1 MRSGLPNSSG
11 RGHSVKSS
19 YHAPEAAGVRSGWKE
34 ITVASVDFGAA
45 LPTMKGVPE
54 FARKAESLGYE
65 YLCSGEHMM
74 FHGPVPNSLINLA
87 VAAGATS
94 RIKLMST
101 VVLLPL
107 YTPMVVAKLTSA
119 LDVASD
125 GRYHMGIGVGGEFP
139 KEFEAC
145 GVPVKQ
151 RGSRSNEALEVITKL
166 WTEKNVTFDGRYSKF
181 SGVTL
186 DPHPAQKPHPPIWVA
201 GRKEPAMRRAALY
214 ADGWIPYMYTPEML
228 HESLEKIHQFGKE
241 ARRDLSKF
249 RPGLFI
255 FASVYPD
262 REEAREQAARAL
274 GKNYA
279 QDFSKIAGR
288 YTLYGNPEDCR
299 KRLKEYV
306 DAGARTVLISWACRQ
321 TDIEQNMKLVA
332 EEVAPAFR

>member
-1 MRSGLPNSSG
+1 M
-11 RGHSVKSS
+11 
-19 YHAPEAAGVRSGWKE
+19 
-34 ITVASVDFGAA
+34 ASVDFGAA
-45 LPTMKGVPE
+45 LSSMKDVPE
-54 FARKAESLGYE
+54 AARKAESLGYE

-74 FHGPVPNSLINLA
+74 FHGPVPNSLIALA

-107 YTPMVVAKLTSA
+107 YTPMVLAKMTSV
-119 LDVASD
+119 LDVASN

-151 RGSRSNEALEVITKL
+151 RGSRSNEALEVIKKL
-166 WTEKNVTFDGRYSKF
+166 WTENNVSFEGRYSKF

-186 DPHPAQKPHPPIWVA
+186 DPQPTQKPHPPIWVA
-201 GRKEPAMRRAALY
+201 GRKESAMRRAALY

-228 HESLEKIHQFGKE
+228 HESIEKIHQFGKE
-241 ARRDLSKF
+241 AGRDLSNF

-262 REEAREQAARAL
+262 RDEAREQAARAL

-288 YTLYGNPEDCR
+288 YTLYGNPDDCR

-306 DAGARTVLISWACRQ
+306 DAGARTVLVSWACRQ

-332 EEVAPAFR
+332 EEVTPAFR

>member
-1 MRSGLPNSSG
+1 
-11 RGHSVKSS
+11 
-19 YHAPEAAGVRSGWKE
+19 
-34 ITVASVDFGAA
+34 VASVEFGAA
-45 LPTMKGVPE
+45 LPMIKGIPD
-54 FARKAESLGYE
+54 FARKAESLGYD

-74 FHGPVPNSLINLA
+74 FHGPVPNSLINLS

-94 RIKLMST
+94 KIKLMST

-107 YTPMVVAKLTSA
+107 YTPMVVAKLTSV

-125 GRYHMGIGVGGEFP
+125 GRYNMGIGIGGEFP

-145 GVPVKQ
+145 GVPVNQ

-166 WTEKNVTFDGRYSKF
+166 WTEKNVTFEGRYSKF

-201 GRKEPAMRRAALY
+201 GRKEPAMLRAAKY

-228 HESLEKIHQFGKE
+228 HESIEKINRFGKE
-241 ARRDLSKF
+241 AGRDMSKF

-262 REEAREQAARAL
+262 RDEAREQAARAL

-306 DAGARTVLISWACRQ
+306 DAGAGTVLISWACRQ

>member
-1 MRSGLPNSSG
+1 
-11 RGHSVKSS
+11 
-19 YHAPEAAGVRSGWKE
+19 
-34 ITVASVDFGAA
+34 VASIDFGAA
-45 LPTMKGVPE
+45 LPSMKDIPQ
-54 FARKAESLGYE
+54 FAQRVQSLGYD

-74 FHGPVPNSLINLA
+74 FHGPVPNSIVALA
-87 VAAGATS
+87 VAAGATQK
-94 RIKLMST
+94 IKLMST
-101 VVLLPL
+101 VVLIPL
-107 YTPMVVAKLTSA
+107 YTPMVVAKQTA
-119 LDVASD
+119 TLDVASN
-125 GRYHMGIGVGGEFP
+125 GRYHMGIGIGGEFP

-166 WTEKNVTFDGRYSKF
+166 WTEKNVTFEGRYSKF

-186 DPHPAQKPHPPIWVA
+186 DPHPTQKPHPPIWVA
-201 GRKEPAMRRAALY
+201 GRKEPAMKRAALY

-228 HESLEKIHQFGKE
+228 HESLEKIDQFGKE
-241 ARRDLSKF
+241 AGRDMSKF

-262 REEAREQAARAL
+262 RDQAREQAARAL

-306 DAGARTVLISWACRQ
+306 DAGARTVLVSWACRAE
-321 TDIEQNMKLVA
+321 DIDQNMKLVA
-332 EEVAPAFR
+332 DEVMPAFR

>member
-1 MRSGLPNSSG
+1 
-11 RGHSVKSS
+11 
-19 YHAPEAAGVRSGWKE
+19 
-34 ITVASVDFGAA
+34 VASVDFGAA
-45 LPTMKGVPE
+45 LSSMKDVPE
-54 FARKAESLGYE
+54 TARKAESLGYD

-74 FHGPVPNSLINLA
+74 FHGAVPNSLITLA

-94 RIKLMST
+94 RVKLMST

-107 YTPMVVAKLTSA
+107 YTPMVLAKMTSV
-119 LDVASD
+119 LDVASN

-151 RGSRSNEALEVITKL
+151 RGSRSNEALAVIKKL
-166 WTEKNVTFDGRYSKF
+166 WTEKNVSFEGRYSKF
-181 SGVTL
+181 SSVTL
-186 DPHPAQKPHPPIWVA
+186 DPQPIQKPHPPIWVA
-201 GRKEPAMRRAALY
+201 GRKEAAMRRAALY
-214 ADGWIPYMYTPEML
+214 GDGWIPYMYTPEML
-228 HESLEKIHQFGKE
+228 HESIEKIHRFGNE
-241 ARRDLSKF
+241 AGRDLSNF

-262 REEAREQAARAL
+262 RDEAREQAAQAL

-288 YTLYGNPEDCR
+288 YALCGNPDDCR

-306 DAGARTVLISWACRQ
+306 DAGARTVLVSWACRQ
-321 TDIEQNMKLVA
+321 NDIEQNMKTVA

>member
-1 MRSGLPNSSG
+1 
-11 RGHSVKSS
+11 V
-19 YHAPEAAGVRSGWKE
+19 
-34 ITVASVDFGAA
+34 TSVDFGAA
-45 LPTMKGVPE
+45 LSSIKDVPE
-54 FARKAESLGYE
+54 AARMAESLGYD

-74 FHGPVPNSLINLA
+74 FHGAVPNSLVTLA

-107 YTPMVVAKLTSA
+107 YNPMVLAKMTSV
-119 LDVASD
+119 LDVASN

-151 RGSRSNEALEVITKL
+151 RGSRSNEALALIKKL
-166 WTEKNVTFDGRYSKF
+166 WTEENVSFEGRYAKF

-186 DPHPAQKPHPPIWVA
+186 DPQPTQKPHPPIWVA
-201 GRKEPAMRRAALY
+201 GRKESAMRRAALY

-228 HESLEKIHQFGKE
+228 RESIEKIHQFGKE
-241 ARRDLSKF
+241 AGRDLSNF

-262 REEAREQAARAL
+262 RDEAREQAARAL
-274 GKNYA
+274 AKNYA

-288 YTLYGNPEDCR
+288 YALYGNPDDCR

-306 DAGARTVLISWACRQ
+306 DAGARTVLVSWACRQ
-321 TDIEQNMKLVA
+321 SDIEQNMKLVA

>member
-1 MRSGLPNSSG
+1 L
-11 RGHSVKSS
+11 
-19 YHAPEAAGVRSGWKE
+19 
-34 ITVASVDFGAA
+34 ASVDFGAA
-45 LPTMKGVPE
+45 LSSIKDVPE
-54 FARKAESLGYE
+54 AARSAEKLGYD

-74 FHGPVPNSLINLA
+74 FHGAVPNSLITLA

-94 RIKLMST
+94 KIRLMST

-107 YTPMVVAKLTSA
+107 YTPMVLAKMASV
-119 LDVASD
+119 LDVASG

-151 RGSRSNEALEVITKL
+151 RGSRSNEALEVIKKL
-166 WTEKNVTFDGRYSKF
+166 WTEKNASFEGRYSKF

-186 DPHPAQKPHPPIWVA
+186 DPQPVQKPHPPIWVA
-201 GRKEPAMRRAALY
+201 GRKESAMKRAALY

-228 HESLEKIHQFGKE
+228 HESIEKIQQFGKQE
-241 ARRDLSKF
+241 GRDLSNF

-262 REEAREQAARAL
+262 RDEAREQAARAL
-274 GKNYA
+274 GKNYS

-288 YTLYGNPEDCR
+288 YVLYGNPEDCR

-306 DAGARTVLISWACRQ
+306 DAGARTVLVSWACRQ
-321 TDIEQNMKLVA
+321 NDIEQNMKLVA
-332 EEVAPAFR
+332 DEVAPAFR

>member
-1 MRSGLPNSSG
+1 
-11 RGHSVKSS
+11 
-19 YHAPEAAGVRSGWKE
+19 
-34 ITVASVDFGAA
+34 VASVDFGAA
-45 LPTMKGVPE
+45 LASMKDVPE
-54 FARKAESLGYE
+54 AARLAESLGYD

-74 FHGPVPNSLINLA
+74 FHGAVPNSLITLA

-107 YTPMVVAKLTSA
+107 YTPMVLAKMTSV
-119 LDVASD
+119 LDVASN

-151 RGSRSNEALEVITKL
+151 RGSRSNEALEVIKKL
-166 WTEKNVTFDGRYSKF
+166 WTEKNVSFEGRYSKF

-186 DPHPAQKPHPPIWVA
+186 DPQPTQKPHPPIWVA
-201 GRKEPAMRRAALY
+201 GRKESAMRRAALY

-228 HESLEKIHQFGKE
+228 HESIEKIHQFGKE
-241 ARRDLSKF
+241 AGRDLSNF

-262 REEAREQAARAL
+262 RDEAREQAAKAL

-288 YTLYGNPEDCR
+288 YTLYGNPDDCR

-306 DAGARTVLISWACRQ
+306 DAGARTVLVSWACRQ

-332 EEVAPAFR
+332 QEVAPAFR

>member
-1 MRSGLPNSSG
+1 VP
-11 RGHSVKSS
+11 SV
-19 YHAPEAAGVRSGWKE
+19 E
-34 ITVASVDFGAA
+34 FGAA
-45 LPTMKGVPE
+45 IPGSKGI
-54 FARKAESLGYE
+54 AEYAQQAEAMGFD

-74 FHGPVPNSLINLA
+74 FHGPVGNSLISLSI
-87 VAAGATS
+87 AAGATKK
-94 RIKLMST
+94 IKLMST

-107 YTPMVVAKLTSA
+107 YRPMVVAKLTSI

-145 GVPVKQ
+145 GVPVNQ

-186 DPHPAQKPHPPIWVA
+186 APHPVQKPHPPIWVA
-201 GRKEPAMRRAALY
+201 GRKEPAMQRAARY
-214 ADGWIPYMYTPEML
+214 AQGWIPYMYTPEML
-228 HESLEKIHQFGKE
+228 HDSLEKIAQFGKE
-241 ARRDLSKF
+241 AGRDMSAF

-262 REEAREQAARAL
+262 REMAKDQAAKAL
-274 GKNYA
+274 GGTYA

-288 YTLYGNPEDCR
+288 YTLYGNPDDCR

-306 DAGARTVLISWACRQ
+306 DAGARTVLISWACRHE
-321 TDIEQNMKLVA
+321 DIAQNMKLVA
-332 EEVAPAFR
+332 EEIAPAFR

>member
-1 MRSGLPNSSG
+1 M
-11 RGHSVKSS
+11 
-19 YHAPEAAGVRSGWKE
+19 
-34 ITVASVDFGAA
+34 ASVDFGAA
-45 LPTMKGVPE
+45 LASMKDVPE
-54 FARKAESLGYE
+54 AARQAESLGYD

-74 FHGPVPNSLINLA
+74 FHGAVPNSLITLA

-107 YTPMVVAKLTSA
+107 YTPMVLAKMTSV
-119 LDVASD
+119 LDVASE
-125 GRYHMGIGVGGEFP
+125 GRYHLGIGVGGEFP

-151 RGSRSNEALEVITKL
+151 RGSRSNEALAVIKKL
-166 WTEKNVTFDGRYSKF
+166 WTEKNASFEGRYSKF
-181 SGVTL
+181 SDVTL
-186 DPHPAQKPHPPIWVA
+186 DPQPTQKPHPPIWVA
-201 GRKEPAMRRAALY
+201 GRKESAMRRAALY

-228 HESLEKIHQFGKE
+228 HESIEKIHQFGRE
-241 ARRDLSKF
+241 AGRDLANF

-262 REEAREQAARAL
+262 RDEAREQAARAL

-288 YTLYGNPEDCR
+288 YALYGNPDDCR

-306 DAGARTVLISWACRQ
+306 DAGARTVLVSWACRQ
-321 TDIEQNMKLVA
+321 NDIEQNMKLVA
-332 EEVAPAFR
+332 EEVAPGFK

>member
-1 MRSGLPNSSG
+1 
-11 RGHSVKSS
+11 
-19 YHAPEAAGVRSGWKE
+19 
-34 ITVASVDFGAA
+34 VASVDFGAA
-45 LPTMKGVPE
+45 LASMKDVPDT
-54 FARKAESLGYE
+54 ARMAESLGYD

-74 FHGPVPNSLINLA
+74 FHGAVPNSLITLA

-107 YTPMVVAKLTSA
+107 YTPMVLAKMTSVF
-119 LDVASD
+119 DVASE

-151 RGSRSNEALEVITKL
+151 RGSRSNEALEVIKKL
-166 WTEKNVTFDGRYSKF
+166 WTERNVSFEGRYSKF

-186 DPHPAQKPHPPIWVA
+186 DPQPAQKPHPPIWVA
-201 GRKEPAMRRAALY
+201 GRKESAMRRAALY

-228 HESLEKIHQFGKE
+228 NESLEKIHRFGKE
-241 ARRDLSKF
+241 AGRDLSHF

-262 REEAREQAARAL
+262 RDEAREQAARAL

-288 YTLYGNPEDCR
+288 YALYGNPDDCR

-306 DAGARTVLISWACRQ
+306 DAGARTILVSWACRQ
-321 TDIEQNMKLVA
+321 NDIEQNMKLVA
-332 EEVAPAFR
+332 DEVAPAFK

>member
-1 MRSGLPNSSG
+1 
-11 RGHSVKSS
+11 
-19 YHAPEAAGVRSGWKE
+19 
-34 ITVASVDFGAA
+34 VALVDFGAA
-45 LPTMKGVPE
+45 LSSMKDVPE
-54 FARKAESLGYE
+54 AARKAESFGYD

-74 FHGPVPNSLINLA
+74 FHGAVPNSLITLA

-107 YTPMVVAKLTSA
+107 YTPMVLAKMTSV
-119 LDVASD
+119 LDVASE

-151 RGSRSNEALEVITKL
+151 RGSRSNEALEVIKKL
-166 WTEKNVTFDGRYSKF
+166 WTEKNASFEGRYSKF

-186 DPHPAQKPHPPIWVA
+186 DPPPTQKPHPPIWVA
-201 GRKEPAMRRAALY
+201 GRKESAMRRAALY

-241 ARRDLSKF
+241 AGRDLSHF

-255 FASVYPD
+255 FASVYAD
-262 REEAREQAARAL
+262 RDEAREQAARAL

-288 YTLYGNPEDCR
+288 YALYGNPDDCR

-306 DAGARTVLISWACRQ
+306 DAGARTVLVSWACRQ
-321 TDIEQNMKLVA
+321 NDIEQNMKLVA

>member
-1 MRSGLPNSSG
+1 M
-11 RGHSVKSS
+11 
-19 YHAPEAAGVRSGWKE
+19 AAVE
-34 ITVASVDFGAA
+34 FGAA
-45 LPTMKGVPE
+45 LPEIKGVPE
-54 FARKAESLGYE
+54 FAQKAEALGFD
-65 YLCSGEHMM
+65 YLGSGEHMM

-87 VAAGATS
+87 VAAGATKK
-94 RIKLMST
+94 IKLMST

-107 YTPMVVAKLTSA
+107 YTPMVLAKMTA
-119 LDVASD
+119 VLDVASN

-145 GVPVKQ
+145 GVPVNQ

-166 WTEKNVTFDGRYSKF
+166 WTEKNLTFQGRYTKF
-181 SGVTL
+181 TGVTIS
-186 DPHPAQKPHPPIWVA
+186 PSPVQKPHPPIWVA
-201 GRKEPAMRRAALY
+201 GRKEPAMKRAALY
-214 ADGWIPYMYTPEML
+214 ADGWLPYMYTPEML
-228 HESLEKIHQFGKE
+228 HESLEKISKFGQE
-241 ARRDLSKF
+241 AGRDMSKF

-262 REEAREQAARAL
+262 RDEAREQAAKAL

-306 DAGARTVLISWACRQ
+306 DAGARTVLISWACRHE
-321 TDIEQNMKLVA
+321 DIDQNMKLVA

>member
-1 MRSGLPNSSG
+1 
-11 RGHSVKSS
+11 
-19 YHAPEAAGVRSGWKE
+19 
-34 ITVASVDFGAA
+34 VASVEFGAA
-45 LPTMKGVPE
+45 IPSMKDVPQ
-54 FARKAESLGYE
+54 FARTVENLGYD

-74 FHGPVPNSLINLA
+74 FHGPVPNSLITLA
-87 VAAGATS
+87 VAAGATT

-107 YTPMVVAKLTSA
+107 YTPMVVAKLTSV
-119 LDVASD
+119 LDVASE

-151 RGSRSNEALEVITKL
+151 RGSRSNEALEVIRKL
-166 WTEKNVTFDGRYSKF
+166 WTEKKVSFEGRYTSF

-186 DPHPAQKPHPPIWVA
+186 DPPPVQKPHPPIWVA
-201 GRKEPAMRRAALY
+201 GRQESAMRRAALY

-228 HESLEKIHQFGKE
+228 HESIEKIRQFGKE
-241 ARRDLSKF
+241 AGRDLSNF

-262 REEAREQAARAL
+262 RDEAREQAAHAL
-274 GKNYA
+274 GRNYA
-279 QDFSKIAGR
+279 QDFSKIVGR
-288 YTLYGNPEDCR
+288 YALYGNPDDCR

-306 DAGARTVLISWACRQ
+306 DAGAGTVLVSWACRQ
-321 TDIEQNMKLVA
+321 TDIEQNMKLIA
-332 EEVAPAFR
+332 EEVVPAFK